1 MPTTM
6 NCFLGSDHPPSR
18 HKCCPPLMPQLRPK
32 RTRGIVVS
40 FGLRFDK
47 LAVNRSYAKMTTVAE
62 TLYWS
67 YANLAMAHAAVADD
81 ERLKLVLPQACC
93 YCGAHEHL
101 SVDHL
106 IARKRGG
113 LDTGD
118 NMVWSCRQCNSS
130 KCANDML
137 VWLAS
142 RGEFP
147 PLLLLRRYLKL
158 AVKFC
163 SEQHLLARATTEVD
177 DLPFTISA
185 IPHKFPAPCDLVLW
199 RIPLSSGQS

>member
-1 MPTTM
+1 
-6 NCFLGSDHPPSR
+6 
-18 HKCCPPLMPQLRPK
+18 MPQLRPK

-130 KCANDML
+130 KGAKDML
-137 VWLAS
+137 EWLGA
-142 RGEFP
+142 RVEFP
-147 PLLLLRRYLKL
+147 SLLLLRRYLKL

-163 SEQHLLARATTEVD
+163 SEQQLMAVAITEVG
-177 DLPFTISA
+177 DLPFNLSA
-185 IPHKFPAPCDLVLW
+185 IPHKFPAPRELVLW
-199 RIPLSSGQS
+199 IVPLSRAPVS

>member
-1 MPTTM
+1 
-6 NCFLGSDHPPSR
+6 
-18 HKCCPPLMPQLRPK
+18 
-32 RTRGIVVS
+32 
-40 FGLRFDK
+40 
-47 LAVNRSYAKMTTVAE
+47 MTTVAE
-62 TLYWS
+62 SLYWS
-67 YANLAMAHAAVADD
+67 YANLAMAHAAVEKSASTYGPVHFMIRNRLYKGLLDGSMNIGALADD

-93 YCGAHEHL
+93 YCGVHENL

-130 KCANDML
+130 KGAKDML
-137 VWLAS
+137 EWLGT
-142 RGEFP
+142 RVEFP

-163 SEQHLLARATTEVD
+163 SEQNLMALESTEVG
-177 DLPFTISA
+177 DLPFNLSV
-185 IPHKFPAPCDLVLW
+185 IPHKFPAPRELVLW
-199 RIPLSSGQS
+199 IVPLSRAAVQ

>member
-1 MPTTM
+1 MP
-6 NCFLGSDHPPSR
+6 L
-18 HKCCPPLMPQLRPK
+18 
-32 RTRGIVVS
+32 
-40 FGLRFDK
+40 
-47 LAVNRSYAKMTTVAE
+47 TTVAE
-62 TLYWS
+62 SLYWS
-67 YANLAMAHAAVADD
+67 YANLAMAHAAVEKGASTYGPIHFMIRRRLYKGLLDGRMNIGVIADD
-81 ERLKLVLPQACC
+81 ERLKLILPQACC
-93 YCGAHEHL
+93 YCGGREHL
-101 SVDHL
+101 CVDHL

-113 LDTGD
+113 FDTGD

-199 RIPLSSGQS
+199 RVPLSGGQL